1 MTREIEREGDIHT
14 SNLFTSSFFLKF
26 EFGWTLGS
34 HGIIAS
40 GHSPVPSKMGVKGEG
55 QPPFLRKSH
64 QHGERES

>member
-40 GHSPVPSKMGVKGEG
+40 GHSPVPSKMGIKARASL
-55 QPPFLRKSH
+55 PF
-64 QHGERES
+64 